1 MFSGLVTHQFE
12 GIAPF
17 EKALSLSGQAFQPD
31 RFHLAAILLVLETAL
46 AHLIVI
52 EFAFDPLA
60 GAMEEV
66 DGRPQQVAEVG
77 LEARV
82 LQTGNQGVEDVGDGT
97 GHTIAFGQRA
107 GIGFILE
114 GAVAVKLEFLQYM
127 VGWGR
132 VVMRF
137 KVVVLVHRM
146 LHRLD
151 RALAAF
157 MAMKPTNG
165 LALHP

>member
-60 GAMEEV
+60 GAVKEV
-66 DGRPQQVAEVG
+66 DGRPEKIVEVG
-77 LEARV
+77 FEARV
-82 LQTGNQGVEDVGDGT
+82 FHAGNKCIEDVGNGACDT
-97 GHTIAFGQRA
+97 VAFGQRA

-165 LALHP
+165 PVLHP